1 MSGWNIGEALYRFG
15 DSPVADQ
22 PALIHGDLVISF
34 RELRR
39 RACGIASYL
48 KSLDLPA
55 GAHVGHY
62 LRNSNAYMEVF
73 TATALAG
80 MAHVNVN
87 YRYLDE
93 ELIGLCNSLDTRLLV
108 YDAEFDDRVAAGAG
122 VVG

>member
-1 MSGWNIGEALYRFG
+1 MSGWNIGEAIYCFG

-39 RACGIASYL
+39 RACGIAAWL

-62 LRNSNAYMEVF
+62 LRNSNAYMEAF
-73 TATALAG
+73 TATALASL
-80 MAHVNVN
+80 AHVNVN

-93 ELIGLCNSLDTRLLV
+93 ELIGLCNSV
-108 YDAEFDDRVAAGAG
+108 
-122 VVG
+122 